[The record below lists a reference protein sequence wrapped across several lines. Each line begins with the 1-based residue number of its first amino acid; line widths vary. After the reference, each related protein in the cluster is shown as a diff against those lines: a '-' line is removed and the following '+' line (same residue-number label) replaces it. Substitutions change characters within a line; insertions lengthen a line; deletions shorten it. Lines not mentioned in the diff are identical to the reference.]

1 MNTSNETLTD
11 LLINNGVSQDDL
23 DSSKIR
29 EYTVLYCIYWANR
42 LKNNPE
48 EQAKIVDSLSIYL
61 GIDKVQL
68 NDIIN
73 NPDLIIQSQDYIL
86 NTLTPTKSIDL
97 LITKSSDNESLQE
110 FLTYTRGIFPAG
122 LAIPGGLI
130 IQEDYYNP
138 LGIRTELYAALRVA
152 GQKVLHLN
160 EGLNILKEYNDHGAE
175 YYSVSN
181 GKAKIVLEPLD
192 ERGYEFKENIKSVLR
207 PSDPRH
213 IVDTIGFKCH
223 IEGDYTLTDEYQW
236 TRRDVI
242 LSQNSNIKIAFNHH
256 RELIAQLT
264 AQTSLQKEMG
274 YKEYKFI
281 RSIVDNPV
289 EMYNQLQQRFL
300 ANENNVNT
308 SMPELFPVVNSL
320 LTKMYDTKYNEI
332 CIFNTTLAGIRDKAT
347 ISLRHCSL
355 IKRVFCPYLPTV
367 RAVFEAIAFFDIVAR
382 ERKSFYSTISKD
394 KIEEHNPR
402 DNKNASYH
410 MYRYKY
416 RLDDMLSKI
425 PQELI
430 IPTFESFSATDLIKV
445 RCVPIRFVGLST
457 DFLYVDEFEQS
468 PEEFLMHDVNHSW
481 RMMNEDRLYM
491 KDKGMELKD
500 IITQSHN
507 DTDQI
512 LQLLRITEEDTKLQL
527 ELKKIKE
534 IILFEVIHEDA
545 RPLLKDLLSSYIQL
559 KEGGTVPF
567 EVPRIDPVTGYMDVV
582 DTLDTGISTLSYVR
596 NKLQY
601 GFYDHVDAQST
612 ELVDPNYRSSNY
624 IAQAAY
630 EFLIE
635 LGAKPTIEAAIEE
648 NGNISY
654 DWLLKRVC
662 AVGPD
667 NIHNTDYVDPLVIEH
682 GDGAQ
687 KLNPKRYQA

>member
-11 LLINNGVSQDDL
+11 LLINNGVNQEDL

-48 EQAKIVDSLSIYL
+48 EQSKIIDSLSIYL
-61 GIDKVQL
+61 GIDEVRL

-73 NPDLIIQSQDYIL
+73 NNNLIIQSQDYIE

-110 FLTYTRGIFPAG
+110 FLTYKRDVFPFGI
-122 LAIPGGLI
+122 AIPGGLI
-130 IQEDYYNP
+130 NQEDYNNP
-138 LGIRTELYAALRVA
+138 LGIRTELYSALRVA

-160 EGLNILKEYNDHGAE
+160 EGLNILKEFNDHGAE

-181 GKAKIVLEPLD
+181 GKAKITIEPLD
-192 ERGYEFKENIKSVLR
+192 EKGYEFKENIKSVLR

-213 IVDTIGFKCH
+213 IVDTIAFKCR
-223 IEGDYTLTDEYQW
+223 IEGEYTLTDDYQW
-236 TRRDVI
+236 TRRDAI
-242 LSQNSNIKIAFNHH
+242 LSQNSLIKIAFNHH

-264 AQTSLQKEMG
+264 AQTSLEKEMG

-289 EMYNQLQQRFL
+289 ELYNQLKQRFL
-300 ANENNVNT
+300 LNENNVNT

-320 LTKMYDTKYNEI
+320 LTKMYESKYNEI

-355 IKRVFCPYLPTV
+355 MNRVFCPYLPTI

-382 ERKSFYSTISKD
+382 ERRSFYSTISKD

-481 RMMNEDRLYM
+481 RMMNEDRIYM
-491 KDKGMELKD
+491 KDSGIELKD
-500 IITQSHN
+500 IITQSHK
-507 DTDQI
+507 DTDEI
-512 LQLLRITEEDTKLQL
+512 LKLLRINSNDTKLQL

-545 RPLLKDLLSSYIQL
+545 RPLLKELISSYIQL

-612 ELVDPNYRSSNY
+612 ELVDPDYRSSKY

-635 LGAKPTIEAAIEE
+635 LGAKPVKDAVLEG